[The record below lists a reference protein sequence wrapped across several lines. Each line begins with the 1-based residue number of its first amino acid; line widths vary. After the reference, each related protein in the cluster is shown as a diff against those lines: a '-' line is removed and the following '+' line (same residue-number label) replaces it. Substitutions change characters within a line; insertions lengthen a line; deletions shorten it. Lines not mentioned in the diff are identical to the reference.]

1 MKKKVF
7 KDYKDLSEYM
17 YMKAND
23 GINITATLFFEDA
36 TSLIK
41 VLLLNDDI
49 IIGGINIAQEEYT
62 GYSKE
67 YYITLSDDLTLDV
80 TPAHNGKLYLN
91 AEPDIMLIHGDAS
104 SSIIRNIDDDIY
116 REIYIGSEIDD
127 DEMLESESDEMLDLI
142 FDNAKVVKNKK
153 GEPTGIAI
161 DIGSILNSI
170 FN

>member
-7 KDYKDLSEYM
+7 EDYTDLSEYM
-17 YMKAND
+17 YEKAND

-41 VLLLNDDI
+41 ALLLNDDI
-49 IIGGINIAQEEYT
+49 VIGGINIAQEEYA

-91 AEPDIMLIHGDAS
+91 AEPDMMLIHGDAS
-104 SSIIRNIDDDIY
+104 SSIIRDVDDDIC

-127 DEMLESESDEMLDLI
+127 ETAESEFDEMLDLI
-142 FDNAKVVKNKK
+142 LDNAKVVKNNNK
-153 GEPTGIAI
+153 EPIGISI
-161 DIGSILNSI
+161 DIGSILKSI

>member
-17 YMKAND
+17 YTKAND

-41 VLLLNDDI
+41 ALLLNNDI

-67 YYITLSDDLTLDV
+67 YYITLSDDLILDV

-91 AEPDIMLIHGDAS
+91 TEPDMMLIHGDAS
-104 SSIIRNIDDDIY
+104 SSIIKDIDDDIC
-116 REIYIGSEIDD
+116 REVYIGSEIDD
-127 DEMLESESDEMLDLI
+127 EMPESEFDEMLDLI
-142 FDNAKVVKNKK
+142 FDNAKVIKNK
-153 GEPTGIAI
+153 GDEPIGIAI
-161 DIGSILNSI
+161 DIGSILKSI

>member
-1 MKKKVF
+1 
-7 KDYKDLSEYM
+7 M
-17 YMKAND
+17 YEKAAD

-41 VLLLNDDI
+41 ALLLNDYI
-49 IIGGINIAQEEYT
+49 EIGGINIAQEEYT

-104 SSIIRNIDDDIY
+104 SSIIRDVDDDIC
-116 REIYIGSEIDD
+116 REIYIGSETD
-127 DEMLESESDEMLDLI
+127 DETPESEFDEMLDLI
-142 FDNAKVVKNKK
+142 LDNAKVVKNKNK
-153 GEPTGIAI
+153 EPIGISI
-161 DIGSILNSI
+161 DIDSILKSI

>member
-17 YMKAND
+17 YTKASD
-23 GINITATLFFEDA
+23 GINITATLFFEDT

-41 VLLLNDDI
+41 ALLLKDDI
-49 IIGGINIAQEEYT
+49 EIGGINIAQEEYT

-67 YYITLSDDLTLDV
+67 YYITLSEDLILDV

-91 AEPDIMLIHGDAS
+91 AEPDMMLIHGDAS
-104 SSIIRNIDDDIY
+104 SSIIRDIDDDIC

-127 DEMLESESDEMLDLI
+127 DEMPESEFDEMLDLI
-142 FDNAKVVKNKK
+142 FDNAKVIKSKDD
-153 GEPTGIAI
+153 EPIGIAI
-161 DIGSILNSI
+161 DIGSILKSI

>member
-17 YMKAND
+17 YTKASD

-36 TSLIK
+36 ISLIK
-41 VLLLNDDI
+41 ELLLNDDI
-49 IIGGINIAQEEYT
+49 DIGGINIAQEEYT

-67 YYITLSDDLTLDV
+67 YYITLSDDLILDV
-80 TPAHNGKLYLN
+80 TPAHNEKLYLN
-91 AEPDIMLIHGDAS
+91 AEPDMMLIHGDAS
-104 SSIIRNIDDDIY
+104 SSIIKDIDDDIC

-127 DEMLESESDEMLDLI
+127 YEMPESEFDEMLDLL
-142 FDNAKVVKNKK
+142 FDNAKVIKNKDD
-153 GEPTGIAI
+153 EPIGITI
-161 DIGSILNSI
+161 DIGSILKSI

>member
-17 YMKAND
+17 YTKASN
-23 GINITATLFFEDA
+23 GISVTATLFFEDT

-41 VLLLNDDI
+41 ALLLNDDI
-49 IIGGINIAQEEYT
+49 EIGGINIAQEEYT

-67 YYITLSDDLTLDV
+67 YYITLSNDLTLDV

-91 AEPDIMLIHGDAS
+91 AEPDMMLIHGDAS
-104 SSIIRNIDDDIY
+104 SSIIRDIDDNIC

-127 DEMLESESDEMLDLI
+127 ETLDSKFDEMLDLV
-142 FDNAKVVKNKK
+142 FDNAKVVKNEDN
-153 GEPTGIAI
+153 EPIGIAI
-161 DIGSILNSI
+161 DIGSILKSI
-170 FN
+170 FS